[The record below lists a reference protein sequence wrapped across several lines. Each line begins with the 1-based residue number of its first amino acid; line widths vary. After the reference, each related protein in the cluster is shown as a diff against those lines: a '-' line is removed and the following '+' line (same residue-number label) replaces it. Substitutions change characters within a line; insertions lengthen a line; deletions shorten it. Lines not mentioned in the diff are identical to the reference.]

1 MYSYRQLG
9 ADKGVLDLIEDYNN
23 SGFVVGRIAAENRNN
38 YLVFSEAGE
47 VLAELSGR
55 LLFEADESSMPKV
68 GDWVTMILFDG
79 EERGIINEV
88 LPRKSKLSR
97 KSSGKRSTEQII
109 GTNLDMMFVAQSCDE
124 NFSIN
129 RMERQ
134 IAAAISG
141 KIEPAVILTK
151 TDLPES
157 FLSYSE
163 KVKDSFDS
171 VPVFSVSSLY
181 GNGIEELEAF
191 IESGKTYAI
200 IGSSGV
206 GKSTLINAL
215 VGEEK
220 MKTNSVR
227 EGDSKGRH
235 TTTRREMIIL
245 PKGGLIIDTPGMR
258 EFALWD
264 SSSGIDDLFE
274 DIEELSLKCRFTDCS
289 HTNEKGCAIL
299 EALDSGVLSQE
310 RFASYIKLRKE
321 MAYIER
327 QSDQRERNNSKRR
340 WKEIHKQIKN
350 MNIKRS

>member
-1 MYSYRQLG
+1 
-9 ADKGVLDLIEDYNN
+9 
-23 SGFVVGRIAAENRNN
+23 
-38 YLVFSEAGE
+38 
-47 VLAELSGR
+47 
-55 LLFEADESSMPKV
+55 
-68 GDWVTMILFDG
+68 
-79 EERGIINEV
+79 
-88 LPRKSKLSR
+88 
-97 KSSGKRSTEQII
+97 
-109 GTNLDMMFVAQSCDE
+109 MMFVAQSCDE